1 VKAVVERPG
10 NVGTTGT
17 YYDTTAFQA
26 VTTQRFGTS
35 GRNILRNP
43 GMWNTDLSIVRIFPI
58 GEKLQLQFRSEF
70 YNLPNTSHFNGVVS
84 SDVSNSNFMRITG
97 SSGER
102 NIRFAFRLQW

>member
-1 VKAVVERPG
+1 
-10 NVGTTGT
+10 
-17 YYDTTAFQA
+17 
-26 VTTQRFGTS
+26 
-35 GRNILRNP
+35 
-43 GMWNTDLSIVRIFPI
+43 MWNTDLSIVRIFPI